1 MTPEEPD
8 TLRASSRSYRT
19 RLAALILTWLIL
31 FLFRR
36 APHDDSWATLIDSL
50 QLFVLALAGAGS
62 LYLVETRSRGRSRW
76 WGRIATL
83 AGMLAGLLLSIVW
96 GLGWAAWA
104 MAGVFWIGLCGLTVG
119 WMLTRVEVPD

>member
-1 MTPEEPD
+1 MTPEDPD
-8 TLRASSRSYRT
+8 ALHAVVRAYRT
-19 RLAALILTWLIL
+19 RIAALIFTWLIL

-36 APHDDSWATLIDSL
+36 EPHDDSWTALIDSL
-50 QLFVLALAGAGS
+50 QLFVLALTGALS
-62 LYLVETRSRGRSRW
+62 LYLVESRLRGRSRW

-104 MAGVFWIGLCGLTVG
+104 MAGIFWIGLCGLTVG
-119 WMLTRVEVPD
+119 WMLIRVEVPE

>member
-1 MTPEEPD
+1 MTPEDPD
-8 TLRASSRSYRT
+8 ALHAGVRAYRT
-19 RLAALILTWLIL
+19 RIAALIFTWLIL

-36 APHDDSWATLIDSL
+36 EPHDDSWTALIDSL
-50 QLFVLALAGAGS
+50 QLFVLALTGALS
-62 LYLVETRSRGRSRW
+62 LYLVESRLRGRYRW

-104 MAGVFWIGLCGLTVG
+104 MAGIFWIGLCGLTVG
-119 WMLTRVEVPD
+119 WMLIRVEVPE